1 VDAKI
6 VRLGESQIPVAAQML
21 ARAFHDDPLMRYTIP
36 DPAERARLLP
46 AMYATMLRFG
56 MLAGEVYAT
65 ADAPEGVAIWM
76 PPDAKWTRENME
88 ASGMHRTATLIGDE
102 AYQRYRDVVSRE
114 WQARLREI
122 PGTGWYLFIL
132 GVEPRMQRRGLGG
145 ALMRPVLERADT
157 EQLVC
162 YLETENERNVP
173 FYLKQGFEL
182 VVNGEEAGQSGVRFW
197 TFRRTLNKFRR
208 TRAVQT

>member
-1 VDAKI
+1 MDAKI
-6 VRLGESQIPVAAQML
+6 VRLGESQMHPAAQML

-36 DPAERARLLP
+36 DPNERARLLP
-46 AMYATMLRFG
+46 AMYATMIRFG
-56 MLAGEVYAT
+56 MLAGEVHVT

-76 PPDAKWTRENME
+76 PPNAQWTRENME
-88 ASGMHRTATLIGDE
+88 ASGMLKTPTLIGDE

-122 PGTGWYLFIL
+122 PGAGWYLFIL
-132 GVEPRMQRRGLGG
+132 GVEPRVQRRGLGG
-145 ALMRPVLERADT
+145 ALMLPVLKRADT
-157 EQLVC
+157 EQVVC

-173 FYLKQGFEL
+173 FYLKHGFEV
-182 VVNGEEAGQSGVRFW
+182 VVNGEEDGHSGVRFW
-197 TFRRTLNKFRR
+197 TFRRNPNKFRR

>member
-1 VDAKI
+1 
-6 VRLGESQIPVAAQML
+6 ML

-36 DPAERARLLP
+36 DPDERARLLP

-76 PPDAKWTRENME
+76 PPDAEWTRENME

-132 GVEPRMQRRGLGG
+132 GVEPSVQRRGLGG

-162 YLETENERNVP
+162 YLETENERNVA
-173 FYLKQGFEL
+173 FYLKQGFDI
-182 VVNGEEAGQSGVRFW
+182 VVNGEEAGHSGVRFW
-197 TFRRTLNKFRR
+197 TFRRNPKR
-208 TRAVQT
+208 

>member
-6 VRLGESQIPVAAQML
+6 VRLGESQIPVAAAML

-36 DPAERARLLP
+36 DPDERARMLP

-56 MLAGEVYAT
+56 MLAGEVYVT
-65 ADAPEGVAIWM
+65 ANAPECVAIWM

-88 ASGMHRTATLIGDE
+88 ASGMHRTPNLIGDE

-132 GVEPRMQRRGLGG
+132 GVEPSVQRRGLGG

-162 YLETENERNVP
+162 YLETENERNVA

-182 VVNGEEAGQSGVRFW
+182 VVNGEEAGHSGVRFW
-197 TFRRTLNKFRR
+197 TFRRNPKR
-208 TRAVQT
+208 